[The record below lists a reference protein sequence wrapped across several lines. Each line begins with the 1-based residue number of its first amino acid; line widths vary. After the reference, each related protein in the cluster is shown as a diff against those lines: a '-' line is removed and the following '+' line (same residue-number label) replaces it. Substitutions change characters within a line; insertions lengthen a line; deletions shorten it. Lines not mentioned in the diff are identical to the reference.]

1 MVEKTKVKI
10 LAISGSG
17 RKANTYYTVQQALR
31 AAEEFDFVESTE
43 FISLAKLNLRA
54 CIGCMRCF
62 AWAAPA
68 DEPWECRASHD
79 DSAMLNQKLCE
90 YDGLILGFPVYSLG
104 VNALTRIFNEKYSA
118 FTGLQWGVGAAK
130 VRVKVRGYICVGGA
144 ISPSLQWALHSMLSS
159 TLLGKGYPAGIP
171 LPMLD
176 DTNPLRGSFGAEVTT
191 GMGKNVYS
199 KDAYTMKQ
207 SRVHPAPISE
217 RNEKT
222 IRAVGRAVAI
232 GTYLAVAGDKLIE
245 ELGIKIPSG
254 PMWKKYNIKPRPGS
268 IMEKRAKESVI
279 ELVAPSTPEYEE
291 YTKKEIEGR

>member
-10 LAISGSG
+10 LGIQGSG
-17 RKANTYYTVQQALR
+17 RKANTYYAVKQALE

-43 FISLAKLNLRA
+43 FISLATLKLQP

-68 DEPWECRASHD
+68 DEPWFCRISHD
-79 DSAMLNQKLCE
+79 DSAMLNQKMGE
-90 YDGLILGFPVYSLG
+90 YDGLILGFPVYSKG
-104 VNALTRIFNEKYSA
+104 VNALTRVFEEKLSSY
-118 FTGLQWGVGAAK
+118 TGLQWGVGAAK

-144 ISPSLQWALHSMLSS
+144 ISPSLEWALYAEVLE
-159 TLLGKGYPAGIP
+159 GRGYGAGIP

-176 DTNPLRGSFGAEVTT
+176 DTNPLRGNIGAEVTT

-199 KDAYTMKQ
+199 RDAYTIKQ
-207 SRVHPAPISE
+207 SRVQPSPISE
-217 RNEKT
+217 RNEKA

-232 GTYLAVAGDKLIE
+232 NSYQAVAADKLIN
-245 ELGIKIPSG
+245 ELGIMIPTG

-268 IMEKRAKESVI
+268 MMEKRAKEGVI
-279 ELVAPSTPEYEE
+279 KLTDSSMPEYDE
-291 YTKKEIEGR
+291 YSKEEIESQ